1 MSNILPTGT
10 TLKNNSYR
18 IQRLL
23 GQGGFGAVYLAEDLI
38 MNQSCAIK
46 ESFDSS
52 PGAQAQFE
60 VEARILANLS
70 HPHLPRVTDNF
81 IEPATGLQYLVME
94 YVKGQDLGELLDR
107 TGPLPEDKVLA
118 WMDQVLDAVA
128 YLHSYKPRPVI
139 HRDIKPDN
147 IRLLPDGQTVK
158 LVDFGIAKI
167 GGVSD
172 PTRKAARGVGPGFSP
187 PEQYGTGTDTYSDV
201 YALGATLYNLLTNA
215 IPPESIDIAH
225 SGAKLVPPRHLNP
238 QISPRVEQ
246 VILTAMQLDPKLRFP
261 TAGEMLLALQGKRP
275 TTVLAT
281 CPHCGE
287 EIRAGAKF
295 CNKCGQPI
303 VRVAPFVFKQS
314 GYQAKSI
321 KDLVS
326 GCDRYWDEGKTYFWR
341 GELEPWLASLGK
353 QGQTL
358 ATKAKT
364 IRARH
369 TDQSAALEEFLEAA
383 DPTRSLPILTLD
395 QTALDFGS
403 LRKGDSKVL
412 SFAISNSGRG
422 YLHGTLD
429 ARPPNWLSVHP
440 ASFGCLSGAQ
450 QKIDVAVKTANLSG
464 TELGVDYSGTMTI
477 LSNRGQQT
485 VPVRLKV
492 VDEPQAHLDPAQVD
506 LGRVA
511 WGARVRGQVTVS
523 NSGGG
528 TLQGTLVADEPWI
541 AVDQTN
547 QPFALSKGQS
557 LPIPF
562 TVDASGFAQRGRYSG
577 QLQVQAKGR
586 GNPIAVVTVQVDI
599 PFSLDPANP
608 TSRVNTLED
617 LRDFCDRDWQAGV
630 TLLSNGRIGTFLSFI
645 GETEA
650 ARTADQCRQMED
662 KAIGLERLLRDGLGT
677 KPPTKYDTNAMDVVS
692 ALGLG
697 PLPKLFGRP
706 EVVTL
711 RILNK
716 SKRGYLYGQVEP
728 LVDWLHIPQP
738 RFGCLPGQVAEV
750 KIHVD
755 KKRRKIGLLSLGTQL
770 FEIVLE

>member
-1 MSNILPTGT
+1 MNDILPAGT

-23 GQGGFGAVYLAEDLI
+23 GQGSFGAVYLADDLI
-38 MNQSCAIK
+38 MNQPCAIK
-46 ESFDSS
+46 ESFDNS

-70 HPHLPRVTDNF
+70 HSHLPRVTDNF
-81 IEPATGLQYLVME
+81 IEPANGLQYLVME
-94 YVKGQDLGELLDR
+94 YVEGQDLGELLEQH
-107 TGPLPEDKVLA
+107 GPLPEDKVLA

-128 YLHSYKPRPVI
+128 YLHRYKPRPVI

-172 PTRKAARGVGPGFSP
+172 QTWKAARGYTPGFSP

-201 YALGATLYNLLTNA
+201 YALGATLYNLLTNV

-238 QISPRVEQ
+238 QISLSVEQ
-246 VILTAMQLDPKLRFP
+246 VVLTAMQLDPQLRFP
-261 TAGEMLLALQGKRP
+261 TAGEIRLALQGKRP
-275 TTVLAT
+275 TTISAA

-287 EIRAGAKF
+287 EVRAGARF
-295 CNKCGQPI
+295 CNQCGQPI

-314 GYQAKSI
+314 GYQAKSV

-326 GCDRYWDEGKTYFWR
+326 GCDRYWDEGKAYFWR
-341 GELEPWLASLGK
+341 GEFEPWLASLGK
-353 QGQTL
+353 QGQAL
-358 ATKAKT
+358 ANRAKT
-364 IRARH
+364 IRAKH

-383 DPTRSLPILTLD
+383 NRTRSLPILTLD

-429 ARPPNWLSVHP
+429 AKPPNWLSVHP
-440 ASFGCLSGAQ
+440 TSFGCLSGAQ

-464 TELGVDYSGTMTI
+464 TELGVDYSGTVSI

-485 VPVRLKV
+485 VAVRLKV
-492 VDEPQAHLDPAQVD
+492 VDEPQAVLDVSQIN

-511 WGARVRGQVTVS
+511 YGARVRRQFTVT
-523 NSGGG
+523 NRGGG
-528 TLQGTLVADEPWI
+528 TLQGTVRSLDNWMM
-541 AVDQTN
+541 VDPTS
-547 QPFALSKGQS
+547 QPFALSKQHQTVVY
-557 LPIPF
+557 F
-562 TVDASGFAQRGRYSG
+562 TVDSVQLSRRGGHTGR
-577 QLQVQAKGR
+577 LQVQSNG
-586 GNPIAVVTVQVDI
+586 GNPVVSVSVMVDV
-599 PFSLDPANP
+599 PFPLDPTDPASQVS
-608 TSRVNTLED
+608 TTEE
-617 LRDFCDRDWQAGV
+617 LRDFCDREWQAGMN
-630 TLLSNGRIGTFLSFI
+630 LLSSGRIGTFLRFI
-645 GETEA
+645 GEPEA
-650 ARTADQCRQMED
+650 ARMADQCRQMPD
-662 KAIGLERLLRDGLGT
+662 KAIGLERLLRGGLGA

-716 SKRGYLYGQVEP
+716 SKRGYLHGQVEP
-728 LVDWLHIPQP
+728 LVEWLHIPQP

-755 KKRRKIGLLSLGTQL
+755 KKRRKIGLFSLGTEL